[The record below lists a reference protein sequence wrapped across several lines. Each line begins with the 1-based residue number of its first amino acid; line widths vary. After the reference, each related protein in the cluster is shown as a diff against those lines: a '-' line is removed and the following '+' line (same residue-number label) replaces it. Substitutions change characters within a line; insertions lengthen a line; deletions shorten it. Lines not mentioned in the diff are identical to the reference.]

1 MTTLSKPFLTLAVSG
16 FLAWPSLLSGQIA
29 APVAQLD
36 SILEAAVLTQDR
48 AALDTLYAADFQFS
62 HGTGEHDT
70 RQTWLVQAL
79 ATPAPFRSRRVDSV
93 SVELHHGWAVT
104 TGRLWVESV
113 AHGRYAWRY
122 LRVWRLEGRRWQ
134 LASHHSVGSIAAE

>member
-1 MTTLSKPFLTLAVSG
+1 M
-16 FLAWPSLLSGQIA
+16 SGQVA
-29 APVAQLD
+29 GRVAQLD
-36 SILEAAVLTQDR
+36 SILETAVLAQDR

-70 RQTWLVQAL
+70 RQTWLLQAL

-93 SVELHHGWAVT
+93 TVEVHPGWAVT

-122 LRVWRLEGRRWQ
+122 LRVWRLDGRRWQ
-134 LASHHSVGSIAAE
+134 LASHHSVSAVPLE